1 MKDKSAKPVASFIR
15 RLAIPLVL
23 VILLVPA
30 SIAQDNESV
39 VEVTTI
45 SLIGQSDLGI
55 EALAVSPNGEDVVIV
70 GTVGFAHFISA
81 NDPTVEVELNSN
93 EGDTLNDVDWHPQG
107 LSALIVGD
115 DGTMVRYTRDDHSIT
130 HVPGSTA
137 NLMGL
142 QLNTVSWD
150 SSGNW
155 AYIGGDDGQIMRF
168 REDGNGNTEYFP
180 LNGSKLSDVLDLSCH
195 HQMHSICVMTTESDG
210 IAVIDQQH
218 ELHWLVGSE
227 GTRWGAVD
235 CPHPERERCYAVG
248 LGQSVGV
255 VEINPNKP
263 SNSYVAVKHV
273 NIGGEFTD
281 LHPRSDGHVLLQTVP
296 FGWIDWDITDGDDNL
311 GLAYPWLDNS
321 DVEDVA
327 MAGETIVGGWA
338 ETAETGFAVTS
349 YGRVVYYYPPKA
361 TISENI
367 VSALAPMLVIIAVP
381 GVFLGLLYISSPKLQ
396 KMYLNW
402 SKSRKSSKR
411 GKN

>member
-1 MKDKSAKPVASFIR
+1 MR
-15 RLAIPLVL
+15 RLGVL
-23 VILLVPA
+23 FVLALLLVPT
-30 SIAQDNESV
+30 SIAQDSESV

-55 EALAVSPNGEDVVIV
+55 EALAVSPNGEDVLLV
-70 GTVGFAHFISA
+70 GIVGFAHFISA
-81 NDPTVEVELNSN
+81 KDPTVEVELNSN
-93 EGDTLNDVDWHPQG
+93 EGNSLNDVDWHPQG

-115 DGTMVRYTRDDHSIT
+115 DGTMVRYTREDHSIT

-155 AYIGGDDGQIMRF
+155 AYFGGDNGLIMRF

-180 LNGSKLSDVLDLSCH
+180 LNGSKSSNVLDLSCH
-195 HQMHSICVMTTESDG
+195 HQMHSICLMTTESDG
-210 IAVIDQQH
+210 VALIDQQH

-227 GTRWGAVD
+227 GTRWGAVN

-255 VEINPNKP
+255 IEINSNQP

-273 NIGGEFTD
+273 NIGAEFTD
-281 LHPRSDGHVLLQTVP
+281 VYPRDGDYLLLQTVP

-327 MAGETIVGGWA
+327 MRGETMIGGWA
-338 ETAETGFAVTS
+338 ETSETGYAVTS
-349 YGRVVYYYPPKA
+349 YGRIVYYYPPKA
-361 TISENI
+361 TISDNI

-381 GVFLGLLYISSPKLQ
+381 GVVLGLLYISSPKLQ

-402 SKSRKSSKR
+402 SKERKSSKR